1 MGAEISVLVVD
12 DHELLAESVA
22 RVLDLQEDLTVVGI
36 ATDLRQALRLMRAGR
51 PDVVLLDAALGPEDG
66 IAAIPSLLTAHDGA
80 KIVVLTGLPSD
91 HVLLAAVEAGVAGF
105 LTKSGGL
112 PDVLAAVRQ
121 AAAGESVISSALL
134 GRLLP
139 LMTRRS
145 TGSDD
150 ELSARERE
158 VVRLVAEGLS
168 NAQIAER
175 LSLSTHTVRN
185 HVSSLSRKLG
195 AHSKL
200 EVLSIALR
208 EGLIEP
214 R

>member
-1 MGAEISVLVVD
+1 MGEQISVLVVD

-22 RVLDLQEDLTVVGI
+22 RVLDLQEDLAVAGI
-36 ATDLRQALRLMRAGR
+36 ATDLRQALRLTRTER
-51 PDVVLLDAALGPEDG
+51 PDVVLLDVSLGPEDG
-66 IAAIPSLLTAHDGA
+66 IAAIPSLLTAHGDT
-80 KIVVLTGLPSD
+80 KIVVLTGSPSD

-105 LTKSGGL
+105 LAKSGGL
-112 PDVLAAVRQ
+112 SDVLSAVRQ

-139 LMTRRS
+139 LVTRRS
-145 TGSDD
+145 AGSGA

-208 EGLIEP
+208 EGLVEP